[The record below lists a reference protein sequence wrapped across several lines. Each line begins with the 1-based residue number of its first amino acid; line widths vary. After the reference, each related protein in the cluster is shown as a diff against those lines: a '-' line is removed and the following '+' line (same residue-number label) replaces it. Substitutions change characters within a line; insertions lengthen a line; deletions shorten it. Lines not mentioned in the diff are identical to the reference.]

1 MPENTSKEAQTKTQT
16 QTQPTSAE
24 QQQQGIEPRRE
35 TGRTGIA
42 RRDPFADFWSGDPFS
57 SMRRLSDQM
66 DRWIFGDLFGR
77 SLWPSRAAR
86 ETGGPAFWAPQ
97 IETFQR
103 GDQFVVR
110 ADLPGLRKE
119 DVNVEV
125 TDAALVIQGERHE
138 EHEENREGYYRSE
151 RSYGTFHRAVPLP
164 EGTIAESAKAS
175 FKDGVLEVVMQAP
188 PKEVSR
194 GRRLEIS
201 E

>member
-1 MPENTSKEAQTKTQT
+1 MPENNRREAQNR
-16 QTQPTSAE
+16 PTSAE
-24 QQQQGIEPRRE
+24 GQEQQRVQPRRE

-42 RRDPFADFWSGDPFS
+42 RRDHIGDLWGGDPFS

-66 DRWIFGDLFGR
+66 DRWFFGDLFGR
-77 SLWPSRAAR
+77 SLWPSRTGR
-86 ETGGPAFWAPQ
+86 ESGPGVWAPQ
-97 IETFQR
+97 IESFQR

-125 TDAALVIQGERHE
+125 TDDALVLQGERRE

-151 RSYGTFHRAVPLP
+151 RSYGSFHRVVPLP

-175 FKDGVLEVVMQAP
+175 FKDGVLEVSLQAP